1 MEKKLIPPPSV
12 VFPILYSIATLLIWM
27 TVFTFP
33 VNSAQLLVQA
43 KDSPFPDGAKKG
55 DIIVV
60 RGDEWVWGTE
70 ECLPNYVVVKLPG
83 VPVSEASKYEEPLTE
98 EVQVERAGKMETES
112 KVVRA
117 RKHSVP
123 VADVDAL
130 ITARSSVKAVLSK
143 DVSAYP
149 IATKT
154 LAVEKAVVA
163 EEMMEM
169 QVE

>member
-1 MEKKLIPPPSV
+1 MKLILTIFVASS
-12 VFPILYSIATLLIWM
+12 ILSTA
-27 TVFTFP
+27 
-33 VNSAQLLVQA
+33 NAASLLVQA

-70 ECLPNYVVVKLPG
+70 ECLPNYVVIKLPG

-98 EVQVERAGKMETES
+98 EVQVEREGKMETES
-112 KVVRA
+112 KIVRA

-149 IATKT
+149 IRVKT
-154 LAVEKAVVA
+154 LVA
-163 EEMMEM
+163 EKFEVEAEKSMMEM

>member
-1 MEKKLIPPPSV
+1 MMKLIL
-12 VFPILYSIATLLIWM
+12 FFLLLCS
-27 TVFTFP
+27 P
-33 VNSAQLLVQA
+33 VHAAQLLVQA

-112 KVVRA
+112 KIVRA

-130 ITARSSVKAVLSK
+130 ITTRSSVKAVLSK

-149 IATKT
+149 I
-154 LAVEKAVVA
+154 KAKSLVA
-163 EEMMEM
+163 EKSVVEAEKSMMEM